1 MHIPL
6 AGRIG
11 IFSQNATALNFEEM
25 SVEETHLVHGSLSML
40 LRMIE
45 KSCSELEGGYH
56 ALDQQLGSL
65 ETISNS

>member
-11 IFSQNATALNFEEM
+11 ISSQNATALNFEEM
-25 SVEETHLVHGSLSML
+25 SAEEAHLVHGSLSMSL
-40 LRMIE
+40 WMIE
-45 KSCSELEGGYH
+45 KSCSESEGGYY
-56 ALDQQLGSL
+56 ALDLQLDSL